1 MKDINKKKFKEENVN
16 KVSLEKMADLIKTNW
31 APLDVFRVN
40 DISVRLVKIK
50 GKYHW
55 HKHSNQDELFIVL
68 KGAMN
73 INFEN
78 DLVELNEGE
87 GFVVPRAT
95 RHQSEAKEETLVL
108 LVEPT
113 EIVTEGD

>member
-1 MKDINKKKFKEENVN
+1 MKVE
-16 KVSLEKMADLIKTNW
+16 KVSIDKMADLIKTNW

-55 HKHSNQDELFIVL
+55 HKHNNQDELFVVL
-68 KGAMN
+68 DGQMK
-73 INFEN
+73 INLEKKHI
-78 DLVELNEGE
+78 ELSEGE
-87 GFVVPRAT
+87 GFVVPRDT
-95 RHQSEAKEETLVL
+95 RHQTEAKEETLVL